1 MGKNLSDSI
10 DNSMFLLEAFWYK
23 LEEDLPFQIRYT
35 VADKGKTKTKK
46 ETLFDRN
53 IEIRVSLYFMKNIFY
68 FLVCIY
74 IYIKEKRD
82 VGQQ

>member
-35 VADKGKTKTKK
+35 VADKEKTKTRE
-46 ETLFDRN
+46 ET
-53 IEIRVSLYFMKNIFY
+53 
-68 FLVCIY
+68 
-74 IYIKEKRD
+74 
-82 VGQQ
+82 

>member
-1 MGKNLSDSI
+1 MGKNLSDSF

-35 VADKGKTKTKK
+35 VADKGKTKTKTKK

-68 FLVCIY
+68 FLVCVCVC
-74 IYIKEKRD
+74 K
-82 VGQQ
+82 